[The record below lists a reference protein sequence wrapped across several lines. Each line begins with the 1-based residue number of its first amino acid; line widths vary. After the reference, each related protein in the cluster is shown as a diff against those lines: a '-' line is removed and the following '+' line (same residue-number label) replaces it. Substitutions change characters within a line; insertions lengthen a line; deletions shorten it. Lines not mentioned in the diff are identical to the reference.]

1 MTSDSSP
8 NKKEIKISIP
18 FNRDLF
24 KKPSL
29 DQNKEI
35 ELERITYYYY
45 DDVNKV
51 AYI

>member
-1 MTSDSSP
+1 MASDSSP

-24 KKPSL
+24 KKSSF

-35 ELERITYYYY
+35 ELERIAYYYY